1 MAAPKGHKKWG
12 GKKKGDK
19 NKKTLEWEQ
28 FGKQLLEMGL
38 PRAMAIMQTCKERE
52 FMNYFTGLLE
62 YFKPKLARTEH
73 TGKDGKDLIPPVS
86 DNQKKQLSNVWK
98 STTAQSTQQGDKA

>member
-1 MAAPKGHKKWG
+1 MAAPKGHKRYG
-12 GKKKGDK
+12 GKKKGSL

-28 FGKQLLEMGL
+28 FGRDLLKVGL
-38 PRAMAIMQTCKERE
+38 PRAMRIMKKCDDSD
-52 FMNYFTGLLE
+52 FMDYFNKLVE

-86 DNQKKQLSNVWK
+86 NTQKQQLTKIWK
-98 STTAQSTQQGDKA
+98 STTARSTQQDEKA